1 MKKIFC
7 TYFILVSPLFLFSQ
21 ISPSGQGSTNPFE
34 DTLKKEKKDVYEVKR
49 FRYTDSM
56 QVYKYFKLYGDTSYL
71 DTSLSMKSY
80 YELNMLGRDLFG
92 LQQLSN
98 IGQPFGIL
106 TYQKSNF
113 STAPKMGFYGRD
125 FYYRKSEDVLYYDV
139 KSPIAEIHYKNA
151 FESGNVLN
159 AMFTANINPN
169 INFSFAYNGIRS
181 VGDYVGTYYS
191 QFNFIATLYY
201 KSSRYNFFSHF
212 INQNV
217 SGDENGGIKDVE
229 KFIDGSEDY
238 STKSNVPVN
247 LSRNVNSL
255 IKGQN
260 YFFTHFFNIINDDN
274 LSISI
279 DHEFSYD
286 DKYFS
291 YKDPYDKNSQDYYG
305 SDFVIKNYT
314 TLDSVFYKNLN
325 NDIGGKISI
334 FKNDFKISLNFNKV
348 DYYYRSVKFFNNTL
362 IENLPSSQNQFLK
375 FDFKNTFFKNIT
387 INAKYIQGLN
397 GSYSSSNFI
406 SLNGV
411 LNFNNFKIEGNYQI
425 INKYPDFTYFVFQ
438 SNYQNFNWK
447 NDISILENRNEMDL
461 TLRYK
466 EYSISSSF
474 NSIKNYYYFG
484 EDRMIHIY
492 DKNINIFSAKISL
505 PIRFWKFGL
514 ENDFIFQEALSGK
527 GVYRIPQI
535 ITRNTLYFQT
545 RLSFIGDKKVA
556 FLQTGVTFNMFSS
569 YMANSYNPLYSDYYL
584 QNSQAVGNFPVIDL
598 FLNVKVRTMRIFVI
612 GQHFNNVLSSKN
624 NYFSAPNQPYT
635 DFIFRFGIIWN
646 FFS

>member
-1 MKKIFC
+1 M
-7 TYFILVSPLFLFSQ
+7 
-21 ISPSGQGSTNPFE
+21 
-34 DTLKKEKKDVYEVKR
+34 
-49 FRYTDSM
+49 
-56 QVYKYFKLYGDTSYL
+56 
-71 DTSLSMKSY
+71 
-80 YELNMLGRDLFG
+80 
-92 LQQLSN
+92 
-98 IGQPFGIL
+98 
-106 TYQKSNF
+106 
-113 STAPKMGFYGRD
+113 
-125 FYYRKSEDVLYYDV
+125 
-139 KSPIAEIHYKNA
+139 
-151 FESGNVLN
+151 
-159 AMFTANINPN
+159 
-169 INFSFAYNGIRS
+169 
-181 VGDYVGTYYS
+181 
-191 QFNFIATLYY
+191 
-201 KSSRYNFFSHF
+201 
-212 INQNV
+212 
-217 SGDENGGIKDVE
+217 
-229 KFIDGSEDY
+229 
-238 STKSNVPVN
+238 
-247 LSRNVNSL
+247 
-255 IKGQN
+255 
-260 YFFTHFFNIINDDN
+260 
-274 LSISI
+274 
-279 DHEFSYD
+279 
-286 DKYFS
+286 
-291 YKDPYDKNSQDYYG
+291 
-305 SDFVIKNYT
+305 
-314 TLDSVFYKNLN
+314 
-325 NDIGGKISI
+325 
-334 FKNDFKISLNFNKV
+334 
-348 DYYYRSVKFFNNTL
+348 